1 MKLAPSVLRR
11 LLVGIGLVGL
21 FTVVGFFVLPPMVKS
36 QLEQRLSAELGRRVT
51 VEKIR
56 VNPYALSL
64 TLENFAIRERDDT
77 TTFLG
82 WRRLY
87 VNFDALSSF
96 AGEWVLS
103 EIALDG
109 FAARVEVK
117 ADQSLNFSDVLAKL
131 EPPKGDVAPPP
142 AKPGRPVRVASLQV
156 TGAKVDFSDFS
167 RKQRFATTLGPLT
180 FVLTEFRTA
189 GERGAPYRFAAA
201 TEAGEKL
208 AWSGTLQAV
217 PFRSVGELTLENI
230 ALPKYAPYYSE
241 LTQADLTAGQLSV
254 SGRYEINLTEGQRV
268 LKLSEGAMQLRGLQL
283 LERANREKAVDLPAL
298 DVVGAEVD
306 GLTQKITM
314 RSISLT
320 GGQLRVRRE
329 KDGAINLLAMLQP
342 AVATPPASPAPAT
355 APATAPTTA
364 ATPVKQPD
372 LAVGELAL
380 KDFQVELSDQ
390 AAPRPAQL
398 ALKGIQVSVKNISL
412 AEGAQLPVHV
422 ALEWA
427 PRGTVKVAGTVG
439 LKPIKAD
446 LQTDVTDLDF
456 LPLSPYL
463 EQFVNVR
470 LTQGALTASLATQVA
485 VPAGQP
491 PAATVAG
498 DVKIEK
504 LGVVDGVRNEELV
517 GLSALTLRGLRA
529 STAPELSVALE
540 EITVAGPY
548 ARLVIGADKT
558 LNLATVFPAAAAAA
572 PTASGGAV
580 APVTAPP
587 LAGPAAPPPKIEIGK
602 VVITDGDYRFT
613 DRSIEPNV
621 STAITQFG
629 GTIAGLSSVNLAKA
643 DVDLKAT
650 VDGAGPVAIK
660 GQLDPLGAKT
670 FVDLKV
676 DFRNVEL
683 LPLSPY
689 SGKFAGYE
697 LARGKLALD
706 VKLLVDGKKIDA
718 ANVLT
723 LNQFTFGSPVKS
735 ADATGLPV
743 RLGVALLK
751 DMDGKIVIDL
761 PVQGR
766 TDDPNF
772 RIGRVVLRVI
782 VNLLTKA
789 AVSPF
794 ALLGSAFGGG
804 GDELAFQEFAPGSA
818 ELQAAEL
825 KKLQTMVT
833 ALTNR
838 PGLSVGLEGGYD
850 AAADAFALKQ
860 VKLTEQIRRS
870 IWETKHLADPNIPP
884 PAQLT
889 LTPEDIAATIKK
901 LFDAKFPPGTQFG
914 TPLPTAPAVVAPP
927 PPPAGFF
934 KRVIRAV
941 TFQAKRDARAAQQ
954 ENARRTV
961 AHTQAV
967 AAAVAAGMPVEDMR
981 GRLAEAITVDNNDL
995 RALAQARAQQV
1006 RDYFVTTGKIAPDRF
1021 FLAKATA
1028 AGDAVKTGKGPRV
1041 FLELQ

>member
-1 MKLAPSVLRR
+1 ML
-11 LLVGIGLVGL
+11 GLVGL
-21 FTVVGFFVLPPMVKS
+21 FTVVGFFVLPPIVKS

-51 VEKIR
+51 VEKVR

-64 TLENFAIRERDDT
+64 ALENFAIRERDGT
-77 TTFLG
+77 TTFLA

-87 VNFDALSSF
+87 VNFDALSSL

-103 EIALDG
+103 DVTLDG
-109 FAARVEVK
+109 FAARVEINS
-117 ADQSLNFSDVLAKL
+117 DQSLNFSDVLAKFAQ
-131 EPPKGDVAPPP
+131 PKGSVAPAP
-142 AKPGRPVRVASLQV
+142 AKKERPVRVARLQV
-156 TGAKVDFSDFS
+156 AGAKVDFLDSS
-167 RKQRFATTLGPLT
+167 RKQRFATTVGPLT
-180 FVLTEFRTA
+180 FELTEFHTA
-189 GERGAPYRFAAA
+189 GERGAPYWFAAT

-217 PFRSVGELTLENI
+217 PFRSVGELKLENI
-230 ALPKYAPYYSE
+230 ALPKYAPYYSD
-241 LTQADLTAGQLSV
+241 LMQADLSAGQLSV
-254 SGRYEINLTEGQRV
+254 SGRYEINLAENQRV
-268 LKLSEGAMQLRGLQL
+268 LKLSDGAVQLRGLQL

-298 DVVGAEVD
+298 DVAGAEVD
-306 GLTQKITM
+306 GLTQKIAV

-329 KDGAINLLAMLQP
+329 KDGAINLLTMLRP
-342 AVATPPASPAPAT
+342 AVAAPP
-355 APATAPTTA
+355 PTTA
-364 ATPVKQPD
+364 ATTASPAAKQPD
-372 LAVGELAL
+372 VTVGELAL
-380 KDFQVELSDQ
+380 KDFQAELSDQ
-390 AAPRPAQL
+390 AASRPAQL
-398 ALKGIQVSVKNISL
+398 ALKGIQVSVKKISL
-412 AEGAQLPVHV
+412 AEGAQLPVQV

-427 PRGTVKVAGTVG
+427 PRGAVKVTGTVG
-439 LKPIKAD
+439 LNPIKAD

-463 EQFVNVR
+463 EPFANVR
-470 LTQGALTASLATQVA
+470 LTQGALTASLATQLA
-485 VPAGQP
+485 LPEGQP
-491 PAATVAG
+491 PAATIAG
-498 DVKIEK
+498 DLKIEK

-529 STAPELSVALE
+529 STAPELSVALQ

-548 ARLVIGADKT
+548 ARLVVGPDKA
-558 LNLATVFPAAAAAA
+558 LNLATVFPAVATPAPAAG
-572 PTASGGAV
+572 SGAV
-580 APVTAPP
+580 PPATRPAPAV
-587 LAGPAAPPPKIEIGK
+587 PATPPPKIEIGK

-621 STAITQFG
+621 SMAITQFG

-670 FVDLKV
+670 LVDLKV
-676 DFRNVEL
+676 DLKNVDL

-706 VKLLVDGKKIDA
+706 VKLSVDGKKIDA

-735 ADATGLPV
+735 AEATSLPV

-751 DMDGKIVIDL
+751 DMDGKIVIDV

-804 GDELAFQEFAPGSA
+804 GDELAFQEFAPGSSA
-818 ELQAAEL
+818 LQTTEL

-860 VKLTEQIRRS
+860 VKLTEQIRRA
-870 IWETKHLADPNIPP
+870 IWEKKHLADPNIPP
-884 PAQLT
+884 PAQLS
-889 LTPEDIAATIKK
+889 LSPEDIAATIKQ

-914 TPLPTAPAVVAPP
+914 TPLPKAPAVVAPP

-954 ENARRTV
+954 ENARRT
-961 AHTQAV
+961 AEHTQAV

-981 GRLAEAITVDNNDL
+981 GRLAEAITVDDNDL

-1006 RDYFVTTGKIAPDRF
+1006 RDYFVTTGKIAPDRL
-1021 FLAKATA
+1021 FLAKATE
-1028 AGDAVKTGKGPRV
+1028 AGDAAKVGKGPRV
-1041 FLELQ
+1041 LLELQ